1 MKTAASYD
9 VVVLGAG
16 SAGYA
21 AARTCAAG
29 GAKVAVVDGGAEVGG
44 LCILRGCMPTKALLE
59 SAHRLHE
66 IGRAGE
72 FGIKAGKASPDWKAI
87 VSRKD
92 RLIREF
98 AGYRRTQ
105 LEKGKFDFIRGYG
118 SFVSPTQL
126 RVSPVKGDRHAP
138 RKEIVIGGKTFIL
151 AMGSVVAKRE
161 IPGLEEAGYLTSDEA
176 INIRKPLRSL
186 IVLGGGAI
194 ACECAQYFA
203 YLGVKVTVVQRSAHL
218 LTNHDAD
225 VAAVVKNRFER
236 DGIRVHCG
244 TELVGVRKKG
254 RTKSVRFRQNGK
266 LKTVSAD
273 EILYALGRKPA
284 TEKAGLEAAG
294 IRLDRGYVKAGLDL
308 RSNQPHIFAA
318 GDVTGPY
325 EVVHTAIQQAEIAG
339 ENALLHL
346 AGRNKLRTMDYRLK
360 MEVIFTEPE
369 VASVGLNEREAA
381 EKGIK
386 IKVAKYPFDDHG
398 KSQIMGALDGFVKI
412 LANAGSGKI
421 LGSQIAGPHAS
432 DLIHE
437 MVAVMYYGGTVQQL
451 KVMPHYHPTLA
462 EIVTYPAEEI
472 SDLLDRG

>member
-1 MKTAASYD
+1 MKTAVSYD

-66 IGRAGE
+66 IRRAKE
-72 FGIKAGKASPDWKAI
+72 FGLKVSAASADWKA
-87 VSRKD
+87 VVARKD
-92 RLIREF
+92 RLISEF

-105 LEKGKFDFIRGYG
+105 LEKGKFDFIRGHG
-118 SFVSPTQL
+118 SFVSSHRL
-126 RVSPVKGDRHAP
+126 RVVPVKGDRHAP
-138 RKEIVIGGKTFIL
+138 KGEILIEGKTFVL

-176 INIRKPLRSL
+176 IRVKKPLRSL

-194 ACECAQYFA
+194 ACESAQYFA
-203 YLGVKVTVVQRSAHL
+203 CMGTRVTMVQRSGQL
-218 LTNHDAD
+218 LTNHDRDVAD
-225 VAAVVKNRFER
+225 VVKTRFER
-236 DGIRVHCG
+236 DGIRAHCG
-244 TELVGVRKKG
+244 TELAGVRKKG
-254 RTKSVRFRQNGK
+254 GVKQVLFRQDGR

-284 TEKAGLEAAG
+284 TGGAGLEAAG
-294 IRLDRGYVKAGLDL
+294 VRLENGYVRTGPDL

-325 EVVHTAIQQAEIAG
+325 EVVHTAIQQAEVAG
-339 ENALLHL
+339 ENALLCL
-346 AGRNKLRTMDYRLK
+346 AGRSKLRKIDYRLK
-360 MEVIFTEPE
+360 MEIIFTEPE
-369 VASVGLNEREAA
+369 VASVGLNEWEAR
-381 EKGIK
+381 EKGLK
-386 IKVAKYPFDDHG
+386 IHVAKYPFNDHG
-398 KSQIMGALDGFVKI
+398 KSEIMGALDGFVKI
-412 LANAGSGKI
+412 LADAGNGKI
-421 LGSQIAGPHAS
+421 LGSQIVGPHAS

-437 MVAVMYYGGTVQQL
+437 LVAFMYFGGTVQQL
-451 KVMPHYHPTLA
+451 KAMPHYHPTLA

-472 SDLLDRG
+472 SDLLDKG